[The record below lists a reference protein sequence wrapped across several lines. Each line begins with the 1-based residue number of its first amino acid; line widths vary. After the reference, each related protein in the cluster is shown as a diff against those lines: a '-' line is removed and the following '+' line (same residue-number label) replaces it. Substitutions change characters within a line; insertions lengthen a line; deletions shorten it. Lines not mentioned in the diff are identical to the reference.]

1 MLRSPDR
8 LDRPAPARWKVW
20 LRDGAFALL
29 IVFGVGFFQT
39 RSHLRGPAP
48 TFSLQQLSG
57 GTVDSASL
65 KGKPVLLAFWAPW
78 CGVCKTTS
86 ANVEWTRKLI
96 GDHASVYSVAASYQ
110 GLADVQKY
118 IGDRGAQY
126 PVLLGNDD
134 TVRDFKVDA
143 YPTFYFLDENGQIKG
158 SAVGYTTTLGLLAR
172 LWW

>member
-1 MLRSPDR
+1 MLRSPAA
-8 LDRPAPARWKVW
+8 LPRPKPARWKVW

-29 IVFGVGFFQT
+29 IVGAVGFFQT
-39 RSHLRGPAP
+39 RGHLRGPAP
-48 TFSLQQLSG
+48 SFSLPQLSG

-65 KGKPVLLAFWAPW
+65 KGKPALLAFWAPW

-86 ANVEWTRKLI
+86 SNVEWTRKLI
-96 GDHASVYSVAASYQ
+96 GNSARVFSVAASYEDV
-110 GLADVQKY
+110 ADVQKY
-118 IGDRGAQY
+118 MAARGADY

-134 TVRDFKVDA
+134 TVRDFKVNA